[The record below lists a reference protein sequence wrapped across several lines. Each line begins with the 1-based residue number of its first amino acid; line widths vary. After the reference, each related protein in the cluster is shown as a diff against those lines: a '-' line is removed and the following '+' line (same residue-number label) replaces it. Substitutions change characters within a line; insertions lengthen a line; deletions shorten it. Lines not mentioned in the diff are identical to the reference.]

1 MNVVRWQVLLFS
13 GTFNYQLNVAHDPV
27 DNTVVFKMLQ
37 SSFMSACEGRWKLS
51 PVGEDDVS
59 QTAQTNAT
67 SSSGG
72 AGGSGSTNGS
82 SSSSGRG
89 ADGSSSSSSTSV
101 AHDRPPATA
110 EAASPHGDG
119 GPVEGDP
126 EAGDAEG
133 GRLSSGTSLHRRP
146 QPPSELHVMTSGQ
159 RRSEWP
165 VLHACGRSRQLAV
178 HVTEVRAE
186 THTHVRLGDG
196 QSVAGHAPRACASRC
211 RAARGVCAALGDP
224 QGGGAAPPLRCV
236 AYDVPGR
243 VSQLSADGRS
253 SCVEV
258 CSEQASQ
265 TVFAAYEGAHDGAGG
280 TTAWT
285 IAEVWAWLPC

>member
-1 MNVVRWQVLLFS
+1 
-13 GTFNYQLNVAHDPV
+13 
-27 DNTVVFKMLQ
+27 MLQ

-67 SSSGG
+67 SSSGGG

-110 EAASPHGDG
+110 EAASTLIEHTLSVRITMQIPDAVTQHIAPIFQRQVHTVMEDLLKEIQRQEMQRG
-119 GPVEGDP
+119 
-126 EAGDAEG
+126 EA
-133 GRLSSGTSLHRRP
+133 L
-146 QPPSELHVMTSGQ
+146 